1 MQVEDIRRVIV
12 VAVSLVL
19 VTLLLL
25 WLAPE
30 KDGSRTVF
38 EAVRSSRLA
47 QSEARERA
55 AERSAADRQQGS
67 IVADASAGGEDKAVA
82 GGNPSQPGT
91 SAGPGDT
98 AEGAPLERLPP
109 RPPLSGETLQADT
122 PKPQLLPRPVAL
134 DGARIAYR
142 QGTIIL
148 PGVEALPLDQR
159 CGTGGDAFPCGVMAR
174 TELRRFLRGRS
185 IECDVPPDFGVRR
198 GEATSTCSVAG
209 DDIGRWV
216 IENGW
221 GKATAGGPYGE
232 AQADARKARRGVWQ
246 YDATPTET
254 R

>member
-1 MQVEDIRRVIV
+1 MEVEDVRRVIV
-12 VAVSLVL
+12 VAVGLVL

-38 EAVRSSRLA
+38 EAVRASRLA

-55 AERSAADRQQGS
+55 AERIAAEKQQAG
-67 IVADASAGGEDKAVA
+67 ATGASAGAEDDAS
-82 GGNPSQPGT
+82 GISPPPGT
-91 SAGPGDT
+91 SPEAGDMQD
-98 AEGAPLERLPP
+98 EAPLERLPP
-109 RPPLSGETLQADT
+109 RPPLSDETLQADT

-142 QGTIIL
+142 QGVIVL

-159 CGTGGDAFPCGVMAR
+159 CGSGADAFPCGVMAR

-198 GEATSTCSVAG
+198 GEATSSCTVAG
-209 DDIGRWV
+209 EDIGRWV
-216 IENGW
+216 VENGW
-221 GKATAGGPYGE
+221 GKAVDGGRYVE
-232 AQADARKARRGVWQ
+232 AQAAAKRARRGVWQ
-246 YDATPTET
+246 YDATPTQ
-254 R
+254 

>member
-12 VAVSLVL
+12 VFAGLVL
-19 VTLLLL
+19 VTLPLL

-55 AERSAADRQQGS
+55 AERRAADERQGS
-67 IVADASAGGEDKAVA
+67 VAGASAGGEDGA
-82 GGNPSQPGT
+82 GAGNISPEPGT
-91 SAGPGDT
+91 SAEPGST
-98 AEGAPLERLPP
+98 AKDAPLERLPP
-109 RPPLSGETLQADT
+109 RPPLSDESLRADT

-142 QGTIIL
+142 QGVIIL
-148 PGVEALPLDQR
+148 PGVEAMPLDQR
-159 CGTGGDAFPCGVMAR
+159 CGTGADAFPCGVMAR

-198 GEATSTCSVAG
+198 GEATSACTVAG

-216 IENGW
+216 VENGW
-221 GKATAGGPYGE
+221 GKATAGGPYVE
-232 AQADARKARRGVWQ
+232 AQAAAKKARRGVWQ
-246 YDATPTET
+246 YDDATPTET
-254 R
+254 Q